1 MDSMMNDSAS
11 TVRRVQRIT
20 AGGLEFG
27 IFRDEIH
34 SSADWRMPTP
44 LPRAPATVL
53 GVVCI
58 RGRMITVLDISALAG
73 GEASPAAKIVALNG
87 DEQIGLAVNQ
97 VSDEID
103 VNENDL
109 VKEPQN
115 PLLVGSAALNGES
128 LRILNTKKLF
138 GVVMRG
144 RERRKRQF

>member
-1 MDSMMNDSAS
+1 M
-11 TVRRVQRIT
+11 QRIT

-34 SSADWRMPTP
+34 SSAEWRAPTP

-58 RGRMITVLDISALAG
+58 RGRMITVLDIGALVG

-87 DEQIGLAVNQ
+87 DEQIGLAVSQ
-97 VSDEID
+97 LSDEID

-109 VKEPQN
+109 VKEPEN
-115 PLLVGSAALNGES
+115 PLLAGRAAVNGE
-128 LRILNTKKLF
+128 LLPILNTKNLF
-138 GVVMRG
+138 AVAMRG